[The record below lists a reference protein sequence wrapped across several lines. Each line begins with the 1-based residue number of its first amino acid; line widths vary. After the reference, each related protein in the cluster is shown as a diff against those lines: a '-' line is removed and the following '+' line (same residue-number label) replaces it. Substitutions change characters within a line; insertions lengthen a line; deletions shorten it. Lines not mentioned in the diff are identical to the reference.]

1 VRLTLMDCPGT
12 IDREGKYASGPGTDA
27 PNARRPQHNE
37 SWIFRFGAGGA
48 EAPGGA
54 CYKAMVPG
62 DLTATPPIP
71 PQDRSDLFPTRY
83 ASHYLK
89 GKRYKGRCFFFPGC
103 AAHPD
108 RQGLFADGATGNYQR
123 ERRWDEERKRW
134 DKEDGPLGNDGC
146 LADWDACSEGGD
158 CTFND
163 RDTKFSFVGMM
174 GQVSC
179 MPTARTTC
187 VDMME
192 VQYDNDEDYILVTFN
207 GGRTHY
213 PFRTSDVELHQPR
226 HNYQIWW
233 VQRTRYNFVVQQKK
247 AFRVTEPTCT
257 FDSVNDRYFPYT
269 MVREDGSYV
278 DTF

>member
-1 VRLTLMDCPGT
+1 MRMELGQRPVHHPASAAPP
-12 IDREGKYASGPGTDA
+12 EGRGSP
-27 PNARRPQHNE
+27 
-37 SWIFRFGAGGA
+37 
-48 EAPGGA
+48 
-54 CYKAMVPG
+54 
-62 DLTATPPIP
+62 
-71 PQDRSDLFPTRY
+71 
-83 ASHYLK
+83 SH
-89 GKRYKGRCFFFPGC
+89 GEGRCFFFPGC

-123 ERRWDEERKRW
+123 ERRW

-269 MVREDGSYV
+269 MVREDE
-278 DTF
+278 